1 MSVTISDNALT
12 QIVVRAAEEV
22 DGARVRKRRGVQPKD
37 GRVTLWLAARY
48 GAVLPGL
55 AHDVQD
61 RVATAL
67 REMCELDVRVDVT
80 IEEIDDD
87 ES

>member
-1 MSVTISDNALT
+1 MTVTVSDNALT

-48 GAVLPGL
+48 GTVLPEL
-55 AHDVQD
+55 AHDVQE
-61 RVATAL
+61 RVASAL
-67 REMCELDVRVDVT
+67 RGMCELDVRVDVT
-80 IEEIDDD
+80 IEEIDDQP
-87 ES
+87 